1 MPTNG
6 KEPFQSNFYP
16 SLPFASLKSLICEL
30 FYLIPKG
37 YIFVTMNVLLQRKV
51 PPKHFRIQN

>member
-1 MPTNG
+1 MSTNG
-6 KEPFQSNFYP
+6 KGPLQSNFYP

-30 FYLIPKG
+30 FYLMPKG
-37 YIFVTMNVLLQRKV
+37 YIFVTKNVLLQRKV